1 MQRFAIDVPQAVLED
16 LNRRLEATRWPD
28 APANAGWRYGMNPDW
43 IREVAHHW
51 RHRYDWRAEERR
63 LNAFPQWR
71 AQAGGLDIH
80 FILEPGSGPSPMPLI
95 LTHGWP
101 GSFDEFSAV
110 IGPLAHPER
119 HGGRIEDAFTVV
131 VPSLPGY
138 GFSPGPAAPVTPA
151 QIGAAWADLMGRV
164 LGFPAWV
171 AQGGDW
177 GGIVTAQMAL
187 AAPPG
192 LQAIHLNIAALAAPV
207 ADSDLSPEEALWRQA
222 DAARR
227 SIHAGYRMQQ
237 GTKPQTLAYG
247 LTDSPVGLAAWILE
261 KFHGWTVPD
270 SPAPPPFDL
279 DRLLTNVMFYWL
291 GGINAANWLYLSS
304 VAGGRTLAPGQ
315 RVGVPT
321 GFMLCPDDIGVPP
334 PDSWLKRAF
343 NMVHRRDAAQ
353 GGHFLAF
360 EQPALFVEEVRSF
373 FAPFRR

>member
-1 MQRFAIDVPQAVLED
+1 MDRFTIDVPQPVLED
-16 LNRRLEATRWPD
+16 LHRRLDATRWPV
-28 APANAGWRYGMNPDW
+28 APAGAGWRYGIDPDW
-43 IREVAHHW
+43 IREVARHW
-51 RHRYDWRAEERR
+51 RHDYDWRAEERR
-63 LNAFPQWR
+63 LNALPHWR
-71 AQAGGLDIH
+71 AQAGGMAVH
-80 FILEPGSGPSPMPLI
+80 FILERGSGPAPLPLI

-101 GSFDEFSAV
+101 GSFEEFTEV

-138 GFSPGPAAPVTPA
+138 GFSPATPAPVTPA

-164 LGFPAWV
+164 LGFPRWV

-187 AAPPG
+187 AAPEG
-192 LQAIHLNIAALAAPV
+192 LMAIHLNIAALHAAV
-207 ADSDLSPEEALWRQA
+207 AAQDLTAEESDWQKA

-227 SIHAGYRMQQ
+227 AVHAGYRMQQ

-247 LTDSPVGLAAWILE
+247 LTDSPMGLAAWILE

-270 SPAPPPFDL
+270 SPLPPPFAMN
-279 DRLLTNVMFYWL
+279 RLLTNVMFYWL

-304 VAGGRTLAPGQ
+304 VAGGRNLAPGA
-315 RVGVPT
+315 RVQVPT

-334 PDSWLKRAF
+334 PESWLNRAF

-360 EQPALFVEEVRSF
+360 EQPDLFVQELRTF
-373 FAPFRR
+373 FAAFR